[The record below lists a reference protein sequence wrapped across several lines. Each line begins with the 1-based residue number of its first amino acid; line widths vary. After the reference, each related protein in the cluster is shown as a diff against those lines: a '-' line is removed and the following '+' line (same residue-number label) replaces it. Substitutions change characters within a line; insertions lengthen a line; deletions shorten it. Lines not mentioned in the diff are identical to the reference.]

1 MTNTSIRGLQIRDAF
16 FGDGLK
22 RNGVDANIA
31 EVDFKANDG
40 LEIDTNQLTVAYDD
54 ATIGI
59 ISNALAVK
67 DDGITEAK
75 LDIDSHPG
83 TAEDGYVLYWD
94 NATGKLAYKD
104 VDTDFISE
112 DDLVK
117 EDMAYDDFSLTD
129 TPVANSLHLYLNG
142 LLQEEGT
149 GKDFIIDGTTI
160 TWATVPES
168 GDIVIAYYVKA

>member
-1 MTNTSIRGLQIRDAF
+1 MRLDNKTQERKYKIMTNTAIRGLQIRDAF

-22 RNGVDANIA
+22 RNGVDGNIA

-40 LEIDTNQLTVAYDD
+40 LEIDTNQLTINYDD

-83 TAEDGYVLYWD
+83 TA
-94 NATGKLAYKD
+94 
-104 VDTDFISE
+104 
-112 DDLVK
+112 
-117 EDMAYDDFSLTD
+117 
-129 TPVANSLHLYLNG
+129 
-142 LLQEEGT
+142 
-149 GKDFIIDGTTI
+149 
-160 TWATVPES
+160 
-168 GDIVIAYYVKA
+168 